1 MNEKVKGN
9 LVRVNFFLAGF
20 IAGVVTAVIMVI
32 SSGASQA
39 PSIPPPKAGSHHAD
53 GLPCSEFRIQNSEFR
68 IKNKDFSSPSSA
80 AGRHLTGGL
89 QFKQSAAVSLRL
101 ATAADNDTHI
111 FTSLLRRGSSP
122 IAALPNLKTQG
133 PPEARQ
139 GQGLRKQGRLR
150 LHAVSRP
157 CPFKVL
163 IID

>member
-1 MNEKVKGN
+1 MRILKNII
-9 LVRVNFFLAGF
+9 FFLAGF
-20 IAGVVTAVIMVI
+20 IAGVVLAVILVI
-32 SSGASQA
+32 SSNGNA
-39 PSIPPPKAGSHHAD
+39 PLPLLAPPPKAGCSQAD
-53 GLPCSEFRIQNSEFR
+53 GLPCYNY
-68 IKNKDFSSPSSA
+68 FSSPSSA